1 MAPGK
6 NKKNDRIQRSS
17 RKDQFVVLLEN
28 MRDEI
33 KLVAEGNLMLQER
46 MESGFKEVKG
56 DIEGI
61 KDGLIVVKMDLH
73 GVKQDLNSV
82 KQDLNL
88 VKEDLNSVKQDLNL
102 VKEDLNSVKQDLN
115 SVKQD
120 LNSVKQDLNSVK
132 QDLNLVKEDVG
143 SVKEE
148 MHAGFKSMIAE
159 SAKNNEVL
167 AKKADGKE
175 LLLLEKRVLKLEIVK

>member
-6 NKKNDRIQRSS
+6 NKKNDRIQGSS

-73 GVKQDLNSV
+73 GVKQDLN
-82 KQDLNL
+82 L

-102 VKEDLNSVKQDLN
+102 VKEDLNSVKQDLDL
-115 SVKQD
+115 VKE
-120 LNSVKQDLNSVK
+120 DLNSVK
-132 QDLNLVKEDVG
+132 QDLNLVKEDLN

-148 MHAGFKSMIAE
+148 MHAGFKSMVAE

>member
-6 NKKNDRIQRSS
+6 NKKNDRIQGSS

-73 GVKQDLNSV
+73 GVKQDLNLVKEDLNSV
-82 KQDLNL
+82 KQ
-88 VKEDLNSVKQDLNL
+88 DLNSVKQDLNL

-115 SVKQD
+115 LS
-120 LNSVKQDLNSVK
+120 LI
-132 QDLNLVKEDVG
+132 
-143 SVKEE
+143 
-148 MHAGFKSMIAE
+148 HI
-159 SAKNNEVL
+159 
-167 AKKADGKE
+167 
-175 LLLLEKRVLKLEIVK
+175 